1 MAKKTLQDVMAEL
14 RQERE
19 ELRVRMHL
27 AKAEAKQEWEEL
39 EKKWQHFESR
49 VGDTAEE
56 AKASGKNVGAA
67 LEHLGEELAS
77 AYRRIR
83 NTLR

>member
-1 MAKKTLQDVMAEL
+1 MAKKTLPDVMAEL
-14 RQERE
+14 RQQRD

-49 VGDTAEE
+49 VGHTAEE
-56 AKASGKNVGAA
+56 AKASGRNVGVA
-67 LEHLGEELAS
+67 LEHLGEELAT
-77 AYRRIR
+77 AYRRIKKS
-83 NTLR
+83 LG